1 MKIQLLGGGAWGMA
15 LSRLLAGY
23 GHQTQI
29 WVYDKQELELLR
41 STRSNEP
48 LLPGVKLHES
58 TEVSSTIM
66 ADAEIVVY
74 AVPSHAMRE
83 TVSRIHFD
91 ADPVRVSVAKGI
103 ENTSLLRM
111 SQVIKESIPN
121 TDVVALSGPTHAEEV
136 SHGLPACLVAASQT
150 AQASSLIQEAF
161 GGPAFRVYTSS
172 DIVGVELG
180 GALKNVI
187 AIAAGACEG
196 FGLGDN
202 AKAALITRGL
212 AEMIRLGV
220 ACGADAA
227 TFAGLS
233 GLGDLV
239 VTCASQHS
247 RNHRVGLCIADG
259 MNLEEILASS
269 PKVAEGIRTAKS
281 SVLLAKKNNVEMPI
295 TQAVY
300 DVLYEGSNARNCITS
315 LMTRLM
321 RSEWE

>member
-15 LSRLLAGY
+15 LSRLLAGN
-23 GHQTQI
+23 GHQTHL
-29 WVYDKQELELLR
+29 WVYDTEELEQLR
-41 STRSNEP
+41 NNRGNET
-48 LLPGVKLHES
+48 LLPGINLHES
-58 TEVSSTIM
+58 TEVSGTIM
-66 ADAEIVVY
+66 TDAEMVVY
-74 AVPSHAMRE
+74 AIPSHAMRE
-83 TVSRIHFD
+83 TATRISFD
-91 ADPVRVSVAKGI
+91 SNPVRISVAKGI
-103 ENTSLLRM
+103 ENSTLLRM
-111 SQVIKESIPN
+111 SQVIQENAPEAA
-121 TDVVALSGPTHAEEV
+121 VVALSGPSHAEEV
-136 SHGLPACLVAASQT
+136 GCGLPACLVAASQNNN
-150 AQASSLIQEAF
+150 AALSVQKVF
-161 GGPAFRVYTSS
+161 GCPAFRVYTSK

-180 GALKNVI
+180 GALKNII

-220 ACGADAA
+220 SCGAEAS

-239 VTCASQHS
+239 VTCASLHS
-247 RNHRVGLCIADG
+247 RNHRVGLCIAQG
-259 MNLEEILASS
+259 MTLDEILASS

-281 SVLLAKKNNVEMPI
+281 TVLLSEKYDVEMPI
-295 TQAVY
+295 TRAVY
-300 DVLYEGSNARNCITS
+300 EVLYEGSKARDCITS

>member
-1 MKIQLLGGGAWGMA
+1 MKIQVLGGGAWGMA
-15 LSRLLAGY
+15 LARLLAGY
-23 GHQTQI
+23 GHTTHI
-29 WVYDKQELELLR
+29 WVYDKEELDLLCQ
-41 STRSNEP
+41 TRGNEA

-58 TEVSSTIM
+58 TVVSGETL
-66 ADAEIVVY
+66 ADAEMVIY

-83 TVSRIHFD
+83 TAARISF
-91 ADPVRVSVAKGI
+91 ANNPIRITVAKGI
-103 ENTSLLRM
+103 ENDTLLRM
-111 SQVIKESIPN
+111 SEVIKEVN
-121 TDVVALSGPTHAEEV
+121 TTATVVALSGPSHAEEV
-136 SHGLPACLVAASQT
+136 GRGLPACLVAASEDEGARIQ
-150 AQASSLIQEAF
+150 AQDVF
-161 GGPAFRVYTSS
+161 GGPAFRVYTSN

-180 GALKNVI
+180 GALKNII

-220 ACGADAA
+220 ACGADSA

-239 VTCASQHS
+239 VTCASRHS
-247 RNHRVGLCIADG
+247 RNHRVGLCVAQG
-259 MNLEEILASS
+259 MTLDDILKSS

-281 SVLLAKKNNVEMPI
+281 AVLLSQKHNVEMPI
-295 TQAVY
+295 TSAVY
-300 DVLYEGSNARNCITS
+300 DVLYKGLNARDCITS

>member
-1 MKIQLLGGGAWGMA
+1 MKVQVLGGGAWGMA

-29 WVYDKQELELLR
+29 WVFDQAELEQLKR
-41 STRSNEP
+41 NRGNEA
-48 LLPGVKLHES
+48 LLPGIELHE
-58 TEVSSTIM
+58 TTVVSNAIL
-66 ADAEIVVY
+66 ADAELVLY
-74 AVPSHAMRE
+74 AVPSHAMRP
-83 TVSRIHFD
+83 TAARMQFTKNPILVT
-91 ADPVRVSVAKGI
+91 VAKGI
-103 ENTSLLRM
+103 ENDTLLRM
-111 SQVIKESIPN
+111 SEIIQNANPGAS
-121 TDVVALSGPTHAEEV
+121 VVALSGPSHAEEV
-136 SHGLPACLVAASQT
+136 GRGLPACLVAASKNPE
-150 AQASSLIQEAF
+150 ASTCVQETF
-161 GGPAFRVYTSS
+161 GGPTFRVYTSA

-212 AEMIRLGV
+212 AEIIRLGT
-220 ACGADAA
+220 ACGAEAA

-239 VTCASQHS
+239 VTCASRHS
-247 RNHRVGLCIADG
+247 RNHRVGLCISEG
-259 MNLEEILASS
+259 MNLEQILASS
-269 PKVAEGIRTAKS
+269 PKVAEGILTSKS
-281 SVLLAKKNNVEMPI
+281 AVLLARKVGVEMPI

-300 DVLYEGSNARNCITS
+300 DVLYNGFNACDCITS

-321 RSEWE
+321 RAEWE